1 MTGSA
6 SRARGWIAGLANPR
20 RRRIAYAVAAVVLA
34 LLCVFPREYVA
45 RTKMLPDDNSGG
57 ELVSIFS
64 ALGGRMQ
71 NFASLFGDRGTIE
84 VALSIARSQSITD
97 DVIKNLR
104 LVGPNARFATLRQ
117 AQLYLGKSVDVHSL
131 TGGMLEV
138 EVRSS
143 DPGWALRLTRAYLSA
158 VSYRIGN
165 YGRQQVERKQRIVSQ
180 RLAEAT
186 QSLSKAEADLGAFK
200 RENKLAEPQV
210 QLGSQML
217 LKTNLEGQLQAKLV
231 ELQTTRQMAS
241 GENPALRAVET
252 QVAALRNQLAQTAQ
266 ATSGPAG
273 PTVAGL
279 TSVSL
284 QYASLYRNYTFAQGI
299 YEVYARSSEE
309 VSVQALVARSA
320 GEVAVIDEPH
330 VDPRRY
336 LNIWAVASLGLLLL
350 LAFFTE
356 FYAPATG
363 MFKHPGELD
372 QT

>member
-1 MTGSA
+1 MTGPA
-6 SRARGWIAGLANPR
+6 SEARGWRAEWAAPR
-20 RRRIAYAVAAVVLA
+20 RRRIAYAVAAVLLA
-34 LLCVFPREYVA
+34 LLCIFPRQYVA
-45 RTKMLPDDNSGG
+45 RTKMLPDDSSGG
-57 ELVSIFS
+57 QLTSIFS

-84 VALSIARSQSITD
+84 VALSIARSQSIAD

-104 LVGPNARFATLRQ
+104 LVGPNARFATMRQ

-143 DPGWALRLTRAYLSA
+143 DSDWALRLTRAYLKA
-158 VSYRIGN
+158 VSYRISN

-186 QSLSKAEADLGAFK
+186 QTLSKAEAELGAFK
-200 RENKLAEPQV
+200 RENKLADPQV
-210 QLGSQML
+210 QLGSQMML
-217 LKTNLEGQLQAKLV
+217 RTNIEGQLQAKLV
-231 ELQTTRQMAS
+231 ELQTIRQVAS

-252 QVAALRNQLAQTAQ
+252 QVSTLRNQLAQTAQ
-266 ATSGPAG
+266 ATSGPSG

-279 TSVSL
+279 TGISL
-284 QYASLYRNYTFAQGI
+284 QYANLYRNYTFAQGI

-309 VSVQALVARSA
+309 VSVQALVAKSA

-330 VDPRRY
+330 VDPKRY
-336 LNIWAVASLGLLLL
+336 FNIWAVASLGLLLL

-356 FYAPATG
+356 FYVPATG
-363 MFKHPGELD
+363 MFEHRREPD